1 MTRIA
6 ILKPEELNAEQ
17 RAVIDA
23 AKAAGKP
30 YGGPFWAYIRNPKLM
45 QSVHTMGDAVADST
59 LTARETQIAVL
70 TVARFWNAK
79 YPWAAQSRNGLKIG
93 LTEQEIDA
101 INSRAALPSENKRE
115 LLAQRI
121 ANELLADKKL
131 SDATYAAAEAA
142 FSTEELVA
150 LVARI
155 GSFCMTCCT
164 ANAFDIT
171 PPDDAPVV
179 LKP

>member
-6 ILKPEELNAEQ
+6 ILTLDEMNHEQ
-17 RAVIDA
+17 RAVIAA
-23 AKAAGKP
+23 AKANGKP

-45 QSVHTMGDAVADST
+45 QNLHTMADCIADST
-59 LTARETQIAVL
+59 LTGREQQIVTL

-79 YPWAAQSRNGLKIG
+79 YPWAAQSRNGLKAG
-93 LTEQEIDA
+93 LTQSEIDA
-101 INSRAALPSENKRE
+101 INARAALPTNNKRE
-115 LLAQRI
+115 LLAHKI
-121 ANELLADKKL
+121 ANELLADKAL
-131 SDATYAAAEAA
+131 SDATYAAAETT

-150 LVARI
+150 LVARV
-155 GSFCMTCCT
+155 GSFSMTCCT

-171 PPDDAPVV
+171 PGDDAPDR

>member
-6 ILKPEELNAEQ
+6 ILKPEEMNSEQ
-17 RAVIDA
+17 KSVIDA
-23 AKAAGKP
+23 AKANGKP
-30 YGGPFWAYIRNPKLM
+30 HGGPFWAYIRNPKLM
-45 QSVHTMGDAVADST
+45 EAVHTLSDAVVGST
-59 LTARETQIAVL
+59 LSPREAQIAVL
-70 TVARFWNAK
+70 TVARFWNAN

-93 LTEQEIDA
+93 LTQQEIDA
-101 INSRAALPSENKRE
+101 INDRAVLPTSNQRE
-115 LLAQRI
+115 LLAQKI

-131 SDATYAAAEAA
+131 SDATYAAAGKV

-155 GSFCMTCCT
+155 GSFTMTCCT

-171 PPDDAPVV
+171 PDEGAAR
-179 LKP
+179 LKG

>member
-6 ILKPEELNAEQ
+6 ILKPEEMNAEQ
-17 RAVIDA
+17 RAAIDA
-23 AKAAGKP
+23 AKANGKP

-45 QSVHTMGDAVADST
+45 QTLHNLGDCIADST
-59 LTARETQIAVL
+59 LSPREQQIVVL

-79 YPWAAQSRNGLKIG
+79 YPWAAQSRNGLKAG
-93 LTEQEIDA
+93 LKQAEIDA

-121 ANELLADKKL
+121 ANELLTDKGL
-131 SDATYAAAEAA
+131 SAATYAAAEAS
-142 FSTEELVA
+142 FSSEELVA

-155 GSFCMTCCT
+155 GSFSMTCCT

-171 PPDDAPVV
+171 PPDDAPAG